1 MYSTVRYPRA
11 LRFTAENRLLT
22 LHEGGGQP
30 LSPVGQDAFQIPFDH
45 QRDSGHRFEPPG
57 SNCGSQS
64 HPPLSARGLAAIMGF
79 EFSRGFC
86 RFSGFQ
92 SDFPFL
98 HHFGFFGGE
107 AGSPMGVEPSR
118 DEAQRSVDSVPRRAI
133 GAPSGSP
140 ASPPSYGLQPSSPR
154 SAADNSAPASARSR
168 HPPATDRGSLSQ
180 PGRLPA
186 ELPILRWDGCSS
198 SASSGCGA
206 DAR

>member
-57 SNCGSQS
+57 SKFGSQS

-92 SDFPFL
+92 SNFPCL
-98 HHFGFFGGE
+98 HRFVFFGGE
-107 AGSPMGVEPSR
+107 AGPHRWDRRLKSQCSPAASRQVGLRRLRLTKLRKFDVFTSEALVKTTSEILLSPSPMN
-118 DEAQRSVDSVPRRAI
+118 EA
-133 GAPSGSP
+133 G
-140 ASPPSYGLQPSSPR
+140 
-154 SAADNSAPASARSR
+154 
-168 HPPATDRGSLSQ
+168 T
-180 PGRLPA
+180 
-186 ELPILRWDGCSS
+186 
-198 SASSGCGA
+198 
-206 DAR
+206 